1 MLYDHT
7 KGHTHENIAA
17 NAINIKVFKRTQI
30 GFLFE
35 KLKQ

>member
-7 KGHTHENIAA
+7 KGTHEHIAA
-17 NAINIKVFKRTQI
+17 NVINIKVFKRTQI